1 MSITDYKNRP
11 QLFLIY
17 LLQVNICFWTNYR
30 QLSFL
35 KTGIAS
41 MGGLLWWFRGKKKKI
56 CLLMQETKFQFV
68 GWEDPLEK
76 EMQPTPNSCLGHPM
90 EGFSPWGHKRVRHDL
105 VTIQQQQ

>member
-17 LLQVNICFWTNYR
+17 LLQVNTCFQTDYC
-30 QLSFL
+30 QSSFL

-41 MGGLLWWFRGKKKKI
+41 MGGFSGGSGVKKI
-56 CLLMQETKFQFV
+56 CLPMQETQVQFL
-68 GWEDPLEK
+68 GWEDHLEK

-90 EGFSPWGHKRVRHDL
+90 AGYSPWGHKRVRHDL
-105 VTIQQQQ
+105 VTKQQQ